1 MIIEVLSAIQIGE
14 KLSMT
19 DNCFTLQPK
28 GYLQPIQRKWNGDN
42 RWINLNDIK
51 KIGDKRNWFNLTDKE
66 KETALSNEKRWK
78 DRRITE
84 MMQEIRILK
93 GK

>member
-1 MIIEVLSAIQIGE
+1 MWVLNNLMTENEKQIKVLKE
-14 KLSMT
+14 RISH
-19 DNCFTLQPK
+19 
-28 GYLQPIQRKWNGDN
+28 
-42 RWINLNDIK
+42 IK

-66 KETALSNEKRWK
+66 KETALNNEKRWK
-78 DRRITE
+78 DKRITE

>member
-1 MIIEVLSAIQIGE
+1 MTENEKQIKVLKERISH
-14 KLSMT
+14 
-19 DNCFTLQPK
+19 
-28 GYLQPIQRKWNGDN
+28 
-42 RWINLNDIK
+42 IK
-51 KIGDKRNWFNLTDKE
+51 KIGDKRNWFNLSEKE

>member
-1 MIIEVLSAIQIGE
+1 MWVLNNLMTENE
-14 KLSMT
+14 KKIKLLKERISH
-19 DNCFTLQPK
+19 
-28 GYLQPIQRKWNGDN
+28 
-42 RWINLNDIK
+42 IK
-51 KIGDKRNWFNLTDKE
+51 KVGDERNWYNLKDKE
-66 KETALSNEKRWK
+66 KEAALNNEKRWK

>member
-1 MIIEVLSAIQIGE
+1 MTENE
-14 KLSMT
+14 KKIKLLKERISH
-19 DNCFTLQPK
+19 
-28 GYLQPIQRKWNGDN
+28 
-42 RWINLNDIK
+42 IK
-51 KIGDKRNWFNLTDKE
+51 KVGDKRNWYNLKDKE
-66 KETALSNEKRWK
+66 KETALNNEKRWK

>member
-1 MIIEVLSAIQIGE
+1 MTENEKQIKVLKERISH
-14 KLSMT
+14 
-19 DNCFTLQPK
+19 
-28 GYLQPIQRKWNGDN
+28 
-42 RWINLNDIK
+42 IK

-66 KETALSNEKRWK
+66 KETALNNEKRWK

>member
-1 MIIEVLSAIQIGE
+1 MWVSYNLMTENERQIKVLKERISH
-14 KLSMT
+14 
-19 DNCFTLQPK
+19 
-28 GYLQPIQRKWNGDN
+28 
-42 RWINLNDIK
+42 IK
-51 KIGDKRNWFNLTDKE
+51 KIGDKRNWFNLSEKE

-84 MMQEIRILK
+84 MMQEIRKLK

>member
-1 MIIEVLSAIQIGE
+1 MTENEKQIKVLKERISH
-14 KLSMT
+14 
-19 DNCFTLQPK
+19 
-28 GYLQPIQRKWNGDN
+28 
-42 RWINLNDIK
+42 IK
-51 KIGDKRNWFNLTDKE
+51 KIGDKRNWFNLTEKE
-66 KETALSNEKRWK
+66 KEAALSNEKRWK

>member
-1 MIIEVLSAIQIGE
+1 MLMTENEKQIKVLKERISH
-14 KLSMT
+14 
-19 DNCFTLQPK
+19 
-28 GYLQPIQRKWNGDN
+28 
-42 RWINLNDIK
+42 IK

>member
-1 MIIEVLSAIQIGE
+1 MLMTENEKQIKVLKERISH
-14 KLSMT
+14 
-19 DNCFTLQPK
+19 
-28 GYLQPIQRKWNGDN
+28 
-42 RWINLNDIK
+42 IK

-66 KETALSNEKRWK
+66 KETALNNEKRWK

>member
-1 MIIEVLSAIQIGE
+1 MVMFMWVSYNLMTENEKKIKVLKERISH
-14 KLSMT
+14 
-19 DNCFTLQPK
+19 
-28 GYLQPIQRKWNGDN
+28 
-42 RWINLNDIK
+42 IK
-51 KIGDKRNWFNLTDKE
+51 KIGDKRNWFNLSEKE

-84 MMQEIRILK
+84 MMQEIRKLK

>member
-1 MIIEVLSAIQIGE
+1 MVMFMWVLNNLMTENEKQIKVLKE
-14 KLSMT
+14 RISH
-19 DNCFTLQPK
+19 
-28 GYLQPIQRKWNGDN
+28 
-42 RWINLNDIK
+42 IK

-84 MMQEIRILK
+84 MMQEIRKLK

>member
-1 MIIEVLSAIQIGE
+1 MFMWVSYNLMTENEKQIKVLKERISH
-14 KLSMT
+14 
-19 DNCFTLQPK
+19 
-28 GYLQPIQRKWNGDN
+28 
-42 RWINLNDIK
+42 IK
-51 KIGDKRNWFNLTDKE
+51 KIGDKRNWFNLSEKE

>member
-1 MIIEVLSAIQIGE
+1 MWVLNNLMTENEKQIKVLKE
-14 KLSMT
+14 RISH
-19 DNCFTLQPK
+19 
-28 GYLQPIQRKWNGDN
+28 
-42 RWINLNDIK
+42 IK

>member
-1 MIIEVLSAIQIGE
+1 MTENEKQI
-14 KLSMT
+14 KLLKERISH
-19 DNCFTLQPK
+19 
-28 GYLQPIQRKWNGDN
+28 
-42 RWINLNDIK
+42 IK
-51 KIGDKRNWFNLTDKE
+51 KVGAERNWYNLTEKE
-66 KETALSNEKRWK
+66 KETALHHEKRWK

>member
-1 MIIEVLSAIQIGE
+1 MTENEKQIKVLKERISH
-14 KLSMT
+14 
-19 DNCFTLQPK
+19 
-28 GYLQPIQRKWNGDN
+28 
-42 RWINLNDIK
+42 IK